1 MKKLFLLC
9 FSIVMLF
16 VFSSC
21 GKEVK
26 QTKGVVKEINDV
38 FMVLSNEGEEDLRLE
53 MSPDVRFSNGAIMA
67 NDSVVVTYVSS
78 YKENQAAVIMLIP
91 RTGDDIEL
99 GHDENKPLE
108 TAEPQEPHEIADS
121 IQ

>member
-9 FSIVMLF
+9 FSACMMLF

-26 QTKGVVKEINDV
+26 QTKGVVKDINDV

-53 MSPDVRFSNGAIMA
+53 MSPDVRFSNGAVMA

-91 RTGDDIEL
+91 RIGDEVVV
-99 GHDENKPLE
+99 GHDESKPLE
-108 TAEPQEPHEIADS
+108 TAEPQERADS